1 MSVTYTFAGLILD
14 EALYEL
20 RRGAAAVKLEPK
32 VFDVLRYLVR
42 HRERVVSK
50 DELLAELWPGEHVS
64 ESVLPRCI
72 TALRKAVGDT
82 AAGQRVIQTVHGRGY
97 RFVAPLEIAA
107 VGGAAADGEVALA
120 REDGPAEPARGAFVG
135 REDAMAK
142 LRAALADALGG
153 AGRLVLLVGEPGIGK
168 TRTAEEIATDGRR
181 AGALVLAGR
190 CYEGDGAP
198 AFWPWLQILRA
209 AGAAPEAAPVLARLG
224 GGVADVAQLLPELF
238 AGHALRPGAALEPE
252 QARFRLFDAVSALL
266 RALAASRP
274 LVLVVDDLH

>member
-1 MSVTYTFAGLILD
+1 VSITYTFAGLTLD

-32 VFDVLRYLVR
+32 VFDVLRHLVR

-82 AAGQRVIQTVHGRGY
+82 ASGQHVIQTVHGRGY
-97 RFVAPLEIAA
+97 RFIAALEI
-107 VGGAAADGEVALA
+107 AADGEVALA
-120 REDGPAEPARGAFVG
+120 REEGPAEPRGAFVG

-153 AGRLVLLVGEPGIGK
+153 VGRLVLLVGEPGIGK
-168 TRTAEEIATDGRR
+168 TRTAEEIASDGRR

-209 AGAAPEAAPVLARLG
+209 AGSAPEAGPVLARLG
-224 GGVADVAQLLPELF
+224 GGGDPALAWEERIEATLDALADHLE
-238 AGHALRPGAALEPE
+238 AALDVPRLLEIAH
-252 QARFRLFDAVSALL
+252 AR
-266 RALAASRP
+266 
-274 LVLVVDDLH
+274 